1 MIWTFAV
8 IIISCSVGVITY
20 PLFRSKIQK
29 YEIPESYQLDC
40 SQADF
45 CLTALSDLGDDY
57 AHGRISESDYN
68 QQKIFLQRNY
78 LNLQKKEVLTKDG
91 Q

>member
-8 IIISCSVGVITY
+8 IIILGSVGVITY

-29 YEIPESYQLDC
+29 YEIPENYQLDTN
-40 SQADF
+40 QANF
-45 CLTALSDLGDDY
+45 CLTALSDLEDDY
-57 AHGRISESDYN
+57 SLGRLSKSDYN

-78 LNLQKKEVLTKDG
+78 LKLQKKEVSTED
-91 Q
+91 

>member
-8 IIISCSVGVITY
+8 IVILGSVGGITY

-29 YEIPESYQLDC
+29 YKIPENYQLDT

-45 CLTALSDLGDDY
+45 CLTALSDLEDDY
-57 AHGRISESDYN
+57 ALGRLSESDYN

-78 LNLQKKEVLTKDG
+78 LKLQKKEVSTED
-91 Q
+91 

>member
-8 IIISCSVGVITY
+8 IVILGAVGVISY

-29 YEIPESYQLDC
+29 YEISDNYQPDS

-45 CLTALSDLGDDY
+45 WLNALSDLEDDY
-57 AHGRISESDYN
+57 ALGRLSESDYN
-68 QQKIFLQRNY
+68 HQKIFFQRNY
-78 LNLQKKEVLTKDG
+78 LKQQKKEVSTED
-91 Q
+91 

>member
-8 IIISCSVGVITY
+8 IVILGSVGVITY
-20 PLFRSKIQK
+20 PLFRSRIQK
-29 YEIPESYQLDC
+29 YEILEDYQMDT

-45 CLTALSDLGDDY
+45 RLTALSDLEDDY
-57 AHGRISESDYN
+57 ALGRLSESDYN

-78 LNLQKKEVLTKDG
+78 LKLQRKEVSTED
-91 Q
+91 

>member
-8 IIISCSVGVITY
+8 IVILGSVGVVTY

-29 YEIPESYQLDC
+29 YEIPENFQLDT

-45 CLTALSDLGDDY
+45 CLTALSDLEEDY
-57 AHGRISESDYN
+57 AFGRLSESDYN

-78 LNLQKKEVLTKDG
+78 LKLQKKEVSTKD
-91 Q
+91 

>member
-8 IIISCSVGVITY
+8 IVILGSVGVITY

-29 YEIPESYQLDC
+29 YEIPEKFQLDS
-40 SQADF
+40 SQADL
-45 CLTALSDLGDDY
+45 CLSALSDLEDDY
-57 AHGRISESDYN
+57 ALGRLSESDYN

-78 LNLQKKEVLTKDG
+78 LKLQRKEVSTED
-91 Q
+91 

>member
-8 IIISCSVGVITY
+8 IVIFGSVGVITY

-29 YEIPESYQLDC
+29 YEIFENFQLDT

-45 CLTALSDLGDDY
+45 CLTALSDLEDDY
-57 AHGRISESDYN
+57 ALGRLSESDYN
-68 QQKIFLQRNY
+68 QQKLFLQRNY
-78 LNLQKKEVLTKDG
+78 LKVQRKELSTED
-91 Q
+91 

>member
-8 IIISCSVGVITY
+8 IVILGSVGVITY
-20 PLFRSKIQK
+20 PLFRSKILK
-29 YEIPESYQLDC
+29 YEIPENYQLDT

-45 CLTALSDLGDDY
+45 FLTALSDLEDDY
-57 AHGRISESDYN
+57 ALGRLSETDYD

-78 LNLQKKEVLTKDG
+78 LKLKKKKE
-91 Q
+91 